1 MKKFLLIPLVI
12 VIATFTSAAYAV
24 KTSNVLNLKKDP
36 IVNLVPI
43 ALKPPQNGGPQIP
56 IIAWIGVP
64 QAQSTLERYQELS
77 ASGVTLSYY
86 PFTDAN
92 AVQTALDLAQKAG
105 VKLIIS
111 CPELTRNPEIIVK
124 RFMNHPALAGYF
136 LRDEPKKDAF
146 PELGSLAKRINN
158 IDGKHFCYV
167 NLLPN
172 YASPAQHGAN
182 SYKDYLNDYLQEV
195 PVQIISFDY
204 YPIMGL
210 SRPTLRNS
218 WYDNLETVSSA
229 SQKSG
234 KPFWAFAL
242 TVAFDP
248 YPVATLGALRVQIFS
263 DLAYGAQGIE
273 YFTYWTVTNGGVN
286 NFHNAPIAHDGTKT
300 NVYDEIK
307 QVNNEI
313 KGLSNVFLGAKVISV
328 AHTGRTIPPGTK
340 PLTSLPSSIAS
351 LKTDG
356 AGAVVSVLKNGG
368 NSYLVV
374 VNRDFLNSMK
384 LTIKCNAG
392 VSRIMKDGA
401 SISQSQNENTIKV
414 EPGDIAIYRWSE

>member
-12 VIATFTSAAYAV
+12 FITTIVSSAGTKHTSVTLKGKIAHLTPVVA
-24 KTSNVLNLKKDP
+24 N
-36 IVNLVPI
+36 
-43 ALKPPQNGGPQIP
+43 PQGGGPQIP

-77 ASGVTLSYY
+77 ASGITLSYY

-92 AVQTALDLAQKAG
+92 AVQAALDLAQKAG

-111 CPELTRNPEIIVK
+111 CPELTRSPEATVQ

-136 LRDEPKKDAF
+136 LRDEPKKNDF
-146 PELGSLAKRINN
+146 PELGSLAKKINN

-172 YASPAQHGAN
+172 YAAPNQYGAS
-182 SYKDYLNDYLQEV
+182 SYEDYLNDYLQAV
-195 PVQIISFDY
+195 PVQLISFDH
-204 YPIMGL
+204 YPIVGL
-210 SRPTLRNS
+210 NKPTLRNN
-218 WYDNLETVSSA
+218 WYSNLETVSSA
-229 SQKSG
+229 SQRSG

-248 YPVATLGALRVQIFS
+248 YPVATLGALRLQVYS

-286 NFHNAPIAHDGTKT
+286 NFHNAPIARDGSKT
-300 NVYDEIK
+300 NLYGEIK
-307 QVNNEI
+307 QVNSEI
-313 KGLSNVFLGAKVISV
+313 KSLSGVFLGAKVISV

-340 PLTSLPSSIAS
+340 PLTQLPSSIAS

-356 AGAVVSVLKNGG
+356 VGAVVSVLKN
-368 NSYLVV
+368 NNSSYLVI
-374 VNRDFLNSMK
+374 VNRDFINPMT
-384 LTIKCNAG
+384 LTIKCNSG
-392 VSRIMKDGA
+392 VSRIMKDG
-401 SISQSQNENTIKV
+401 SSVSQNQNVNSIKV
-414 EPGDIAIYRWSE
+414 EPGDLIIYKLG